1 MKKKSDRDILD
12 EYQKLRDE
20 MIIEQ
25 VNDIFRNNPANYREE
40 LEKIGFQWFDDDD
53 GEEKREE
60 ASAIAE
66 NDNQDLLV
74 RFFNGEVSL
83 KDEVLE
89 TFLSER
95 NREEPNLP
103 LFRKYFKKGNQ
114 RLKALL
120 LFGLKKNPTDRDLLN
135 DLSYFHEFHPMLGEL
150 IHLYMTACE
159 RENDVNAFRELAED
173 FFFNTVEDGYEAL
186 YALKELY
193 GTVTDKG
200 FVIDQLLS
208 EQEELGSVEI

>member
-1 MKKKSDRDILD
+1 MKKKSAKDILD

-25 VNDIFRNNPANYREE
+25 VNDIFRNNPVNYREE
-40 LEKIGFQWFDDDD
+40 LEKIGLQWFDDDD

-60 ASAIAE
+60 ASAVAE
-66 NDNQDLLV
+66 NENQDLLV
-74 RFFNGEVSL
+74 RFFNGEIHL
-83 KDEVLE
+83 KDEALE

-95 NREEPNLP
+95 NGEEPNLP

-114 RLKALL
+114 HLKALL
-120 LFGLKKNPTDRDLLN
+120 LFGLGKNPIDRDLLN

-173 FFFNTVEDGYEAL
+173 FFYNTVEDGYEAL
-186 YALKELY
+186 YALKE
-193 GTVTDKG
+193 
-200 FVIDQLLS
+200 I
-208 EQEELGSVEI
+208 

>member
-1 MKKKSDRDILD
+1 MKKKNAKDILD

-25 VNDIFRNNPANYREE
+25 VNDIFRNNPVNYREE
-40 LEKIGFQWFDDDD
+40 LEKIGLQWFDDDD

-60 ASAIAE
+60 ASAVAE
-66 NDNQDLLV
+66 NENQDLLV
-74 RFFNGEVSL
+74 RFFNGEIHL

-95 NREEPNLP
+95 NKEEPNLP

-114 RLKALL
+114 HLKALL
-120 LFGLKKNPTDRDLLN
+120 LFGLGKNPIDRDLLN
-135 DLSYFHEFHPMLGEL
+135 DMSYFHEFHPMLGEL

-173 FFFNTVEDGYEAL
+173 FFYNTVEDGYEAL
-186 YALKELY
+186 YALKEIY
-193 GTVTDKG
+193 SAAADKG
-200 FVIDQLLS
+200 FVIEQLLI
-208 EQEELGSVEI
+208 EQEELASGVM